1 MNIQEAKEQIRR
13 AVSIYLMKDEKG
25 NYRIPLMKQRPVF
38 LYGAP
43 GIGKTAIMEQIAE
56 ELAMNAHLLA
66 VVNFDHQGMEEKAG
80 TAVFQKDTRISFV
93 MFSDPNKTSYL
104 PVYTDWK
111 AIGENK
117 DYRENHVDTFI
128 LSFDD
133 MSAITSGKAG
143 IVINPF
149 SDNFIITPDNVVHIR
164 QHKDSITKG
173 YSTTTVQ
180 KETKVLLGDSA
191 DYPKEMAEAIRQY
204 AKTNKDIKAIW
215 LKLMVRNNEK
225 SHLLIV
231 DHTGDRDTVFSA
243 IAKAATSVDHRGLP
257 IDMVSYADQ
266 FGRDAAKGEP
276 LYRRKKLFGI
286 L

>member
-1 MNIQEAKEQIRR
+1 MSVDVNKPVENPKLSALLKE
-13 AVSIYLMKDEKG
+13 
-25 NYRIPLMKQRPVF
+25 F
-38 LYGAP
+38 H
-43 GIGKTAIMEQIAE
+43 TAEGSKRMELQEQIAE

-66 VVNFDHQGMEEKAG
+66 VVNFDHQGMEEKDG

-111 AIGENK
+111 AISENK

-173 YSTTTVQ
+173 YTTTTVQ
-180 KETKVLLGDSA
+180 EETKVLLGDPA
-191 DYPKEMAEAIRQY
+191 DYPNEMAEAIRQS

-231 DHTGDRDTVFSA
+231 DHTGDRNTVFSA
-243 IAKAATSVDHRGLP
+243 IAKAAASVDHRGLP
-257 IDMVSYADQ
+257 IDMVAYTDQ